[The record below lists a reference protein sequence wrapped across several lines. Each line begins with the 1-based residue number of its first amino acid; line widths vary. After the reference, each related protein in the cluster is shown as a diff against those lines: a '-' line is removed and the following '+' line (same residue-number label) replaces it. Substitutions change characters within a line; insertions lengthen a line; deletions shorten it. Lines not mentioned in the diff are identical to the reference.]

1 MYRVQ
6 TKSELG
12 KQIANA
18 KLGIVFHTTYT
29 GGTIADLSASFGADI
44 SKLGASKD
52 VWVDD
57 ASYKDVSGN
66 ATLTATETLKLS
78 NYLTAVGKQFHNI
91 KKKDLDKFNDIQKT
105 IESERCRCNLQNILQ
120 CTNTSR

>member
-1 MYRVQ
+1 MFTESDKEMIKDDFESYIQFRLNTIVYRVQ

-29 GGTIADLSASFGADI
+29 GGTIEDLSASFGANI

-52 VWVDD
+52 VWMDD

-66 ATLTATETLKLS
+66 ATLTATETLKL
-78 NYLTAVGKQFHNI
+78 I
-91 KKKDLDKFNDIQKT
+91 KLFNC
-105 IESERCRCNLQNILQ
+105 SG
-120 CTNTSR
+120 